1 MKFFLTILSFLP
13 TFIAF
18 AQNGEVVKGNRYF
31 KDGNY
36 DKAEES
42 YQKAIRKKP
51 NTIAQ
56 FNLGNTLYKKEKKE
70 DAIKSFDEASSNAV
84 EPEMKA
90 KALYN
95 KGVLYHK
102 DNQLSEAIA
111 AYKEALRLTPNDAE
125 IRKNLQLALK
135 AKKQQD
141 PQENKKNKPKEQ
153 KPKEEKKE
161 KEQPQQPK
169 PQKSK
174 LTKKQAEQYLKALEQ
189 KEKQLQEKMQ
199 KKTGVPSQPEKDW

>member
-1 MKFFLTILSFLP
+1 MKGFLTILLISFSAL
-13 TFIAF
+13 AF
-18 AQNGEVVKGNRYF
+18 AQKGEVILGNRYF
-31 KDGNY
+31 KEGKY
-36 DKAEES
+36 DKAEEA
-42 YQKAIRKKP
+42 YRKAISRKP
-51 NTIAQ
+51 EAVAP
-56 FNLGNTLYKKEKKE
+56 FNLGNTLYKKEKTE
-70 DAIKSFDEASSNAV
+70 EAIKSFDEALANAT

-102 DNQLSEAIA
+102 GNKLAEAID
-111 AYKEALRLTPNDAE
+111 AYKQALRLTPDDAE
-125 IRKNLQLALK
+125 IRKNLQLALM
-135 AKKQQD
+135 AKKQQE
-141 PQENKKNKPKEQ
+141 PQENKKQKPKEQ